1 MDNLKNT
8 TSSIFTIRQYNICV
22 KFIKI
27 LYFSESVV
35 EWAIVETIPG
45 ETNPESE
52 TETIPWESQFI

>member
-35 EWAIVETIPG
+35 EWAIVETG
-45 ETNPESE
+45 VFFRQNHYNRQ
-52 TETIPWESQFI
+52 WR